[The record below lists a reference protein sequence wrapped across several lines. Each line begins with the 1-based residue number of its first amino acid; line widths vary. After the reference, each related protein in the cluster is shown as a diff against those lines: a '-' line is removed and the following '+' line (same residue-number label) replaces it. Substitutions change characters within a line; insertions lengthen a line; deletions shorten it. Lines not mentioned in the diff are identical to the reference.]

1 MFLQLMKYKNVIFD
15 CDSTLVKIEGL
26 DEIARQKGKFDQV
39 EAITSQGMNGEI
51 PYEVSFRKRWLE
63 IVRPNQE
70 DLDWLGQYYIQNLV
84 EGAFETVT
92 KLQSLGHRVSILSH
106 VPEIPIQILA
116 GYLGVVQE
124 NVFAVPVGFGRDGV
138 MTVEQKFLVSI
149 GVFKNTVIKKIRA
162 TGSTVLIGDGMT
174 DYEAG
179 KFADLFIGFGGVV
192 FRPKLKKLCQFYI
205 EEPRLQGIPDI
216 VL

>member
-1 MFLQLMKYKNVIFD
+1 MKYKNVIFD

-26 DEIARQKGKFDQV
+26 DEIARRKGKFNQV
-39 EAITSQGMNGEI
+39 EVITRQGMDGEI

-92 KLQSLGHRVSILSH
+92 ELQLLGQCVYILSH
-106 VPEIPIQILA
+106 VPEASIRILA
-116 GYLGVVQE
+116 GYLGIARE
-124 NVFAVPVGFGRDGV
+124 NVFAVPVGFGCDDV
-138 MTVEQKFLVSI
+138 MTIEQKFLVSI
-149 GVFKNTVIKKIRA
+149 GVFKNMVIKKIRS

-192 FRPKLKKLCQFYI
+192 SRPKLKKLCRFYV
-205 EEPRLQGIPDI
+205 EEPRLQPVLDI